1 MPDSSPT
8 NSKIV
13 AAYREKTPRSE
24 TMAQQARDM
33 FPSGITHDSRR
44 ITPYAIYVDRAQ
56 GSRKWDVD
64 GNEYVDYYGG
74 HGALILGHNHPK
86 MLEAVH
92 RPLARGTH
100 FGACHELEVRWAELI
115 RRLIPSAEKVRF
127 TSSGTEANLL
137 ALRLAGDRKSVV
149 ERKSVSV
156 RVEPGGRLIIK

>member
-24 TMAQQARDM
+24 AMAQQARDM

-64 GNEYVDYYGG
+64 GNDYVDYYRR
-74 HGALILGHNHPK
+74 HGALILSHNHPP
-86 MLEAVH
+86 LIEAVP
-92 RPLARGTH
+92 RQPARAPH
-100 FGACHELEVRWAELI
+100 YAA
-115 RRLIPSAEKVRF
+115 RRSAER
-127 TSSGTEANLL
+127 
-137 ALRLAGDRKSVV
+137 
-149 ERKSVSV
+149 
-156 RVEPGGRLIIK
+156 RVGQQCPTTR